1 MVQPRAHM
9 DLVGP
14 MPASEGFTHLFTV
27 IDITNRWAEAVTLQ
41 STSAAV
47 CSWALF
53 REWIAR
59 FGVPVSMTSDR
70 GAQFTSS
77 LWSAPCSLLGI
88 QHVQSTAY
96 HPKGNGLVE
105 WFHCGLKD
113 TLPAR
118 WAGSFW
124 ADHFPFPW
132 VMLGLGNVLETI
144 AIDTQPFQNC

>member
-27 IDITNRWAEAVTLQ
+27 VDITTRWAEAVTLQ

-47 CSWALF
+47 CSWAL
-53 REWIAR
+53 
-59 FGVPVSMTSDR
+59 
-70 GAQFTSS
+70 
-77 LWSAPCSLLGI
+77 
-88 QHVQSTAY
+88 
-96 HPKGNGLVE
+96 
-105 WFHCGLKD
+105 FHCGLKD

-144 AIDTQPFQNC
+144 AIDTQPFRNS